1 MVGFLAII
9 QVINLHYSNIH
20 HRISLN
26 INQNLTRTLY
36 TLHPSS
42 PLCNNHFYT
51 TPQPSLFYHLL
62 SSAQFQC
69 FDILVL
75 FSHNVSFFLL
85 HISFPWQLI
94 IVEQTSLGFSSATNL
109 RRGEST
115 KQVSLHGL
123 VQHTYICLSLKSG

>member
-9 QVINLHYSNIH
+9 QVISLHYSDIH

-123 VQHTYICLSLKSG
+123 VQHTHYMP